1 MTNLAFMVWKQ
12 QIRSEFPK
20 ENEIECNQQKRKK

>member
-1 MTNLAFMVWKQ
+1 MVWKQ

-20 ENEIECNQQKRKK
+20 ENEIECNQQKIKKVITNTH